1 MASHLLKLGRLVAT
15 PGALAAVTESRLRE
29 CLRRHQVGDWG
40 EVCTEDARENDLS
53 VVHGFRILSCYA
65 IDTTR
70 PAVDD
75 NRLWI
80 LTEADRSVTTVL
92 LPMEY

>member
-1 MASHLLKLGRLVAT
+1 MAGHLFELGRLVAT
-15 PGALAAVTESRLRE
+15 PAVLAAVTESRLRE

-53 VVHGFRILSCYA
+53 VVHGLRILSCYP
-65 IDTTR
+65 IDPER
-70 PAVDD
+70 PAADD
-75 NRLWI
+75 NRIWI
-80 LTEADRSVTTVL
+80 ITEADPSVTTML